1 MEVTGDH
8 NYDQF
13 LEEINRLFMEKHNQN
28 VNQTS
33 TSNSAKTSIKEA
45 SFQEDHVDL
54 SMKRFS
60 ESLKLDVKRTR
71 RGKFPEGEKTDAEP
85 VPQAVLSYPR
95 DRRCGGLN
103 CIYKKTDGEQLNKMK
118 NTKVSMLSLFKKG
131 DKVTPR
137 NTTHFLCW

>member
-1 MEVTGDH
+1 MTGDY

-71 RGKFPEGEKTDAEP
+71 RGKFPEGEKTDAEH
-85 VPQAVLSYPR
+85 
-95 DRRCGGLN
+95 
-103 CIYKKTDGEQLNKMK
+103 
-118 NTKVSMLSLFKKG
+118 
-131 DKVTPR
+131 VTPSSSELSKR
-137 NTTHFLCW
+137 QKMWRTQLHIQEDRWRTTEQDEKHESEYAELV